1 MKEYSR
7 KVRLNTQL
15 RTELAALIRTHLSDP
30 RVLGV
35 TVTEADVSPDMRS
48 AKISVSLLG
57 DDARL
62 AEAVMGLNHAAGRLR
77 RALGVNLRLRYTP
90 MLRFVPDVAMRQ
102 SDRMNVLIRDAVR
115 RDAERAAENAGTS
128 GDRVPSEPSPDDA
141 G

>member
-15 RTELAALIRTHLSDP
+15 RTELAGLIRTELSDP
-30 RVLGV
+30 RVFGV

-62 AEAVMGLNHAAGRLR
+62 AEAVTGLNNAAGRLR

-90 MLRFVPDVAMRQ
+90 NLRFVPDVAMRQ
-102 SDRMNVLIRDAVR
+102 SDRLNVLIRDAVR
-115 RDAERAAENAGTS
+115 RDAERAAENAEPTEGL
-128 GDRVPSEPSPDDA
+128 VPPEPSPDDA

>member
-15 RTELAALIRTHLSDP
+15 RTELAALIRSDLSDP

-35 TVTEADVSPDMRS
+35 TVTEVDISPDLRN
-48 AKISVSLLG
+48 AKVSVSLLG

-62 AEAVMGLNHAAGRLR
+62 AEAVDGLNHAAGRLR

-90 MLRFVPDVAMRQ
+90 NLRFVPDVGLRQ
-102 SDRMNVLIRDAVR
+102 SDRLNSLIRDAVR
-115 RDAERAAENAGTS
+115 RDAERSAESDAPGEQAADQG
-128 GDRVPSEPSPDDA
+128 RDDSN
-141 G
+141 